1 MKVRKISIFSK
12 LFCGLA
18 LLLLISNGILGL
30 LTYHSSKQAL
40 FEQIQNNA
48 INIAQCAAANI
59 SAEIWQ
65 NIREGQEGTS
75 KYEQIIHELELFR
88 DHAEIEYIY
97 TLRQTGENEFSFVVD
112 SDPEEPAAIGE
123 ACDSSPAL
131 IKTFREQT
139 ACADDAPLIDEWG
152 SHVSAYS
159 PILHNGSAIG
169 AVGVDISALWIDLQ
183 TKQLR
188 SLVFGTCAVTYAV
201 CLLLL
206 HFLISGL
213 KKSMTKLND
222 KVKELAGGSGDLT
235 KEIDITTGDE
245 LEVIAGNMNIF
256 IRQIR
261 SLIRDVAHSSTSIRD
276 TGHELDD
283 TVRNNIHI
291 MAEMKTEIETI
302 SCSMEQ
308 SSASSQDLSHSLT
321 ENADHI
327 AAFADHITGI
337 RDMVQQANDHAQET
351 AQAVNEN
358 RKHALHSITVL
369 QQKMEQVQQDTRK
382 IQMVEKIAD
391 DIGTI
396 ASQTRLLSLNA
407 QIEAARAGQAG
418 AGFAVV
424 ATEVEHLSNDI
435 DRSVS
440 EINQITSQVLEAV
453 KIMSEVSGEM
463 IRFVSEDV
471 VRDYD
476 AFAGLG
482 EEYGSTTDYICREM
496 VGIGNQSAQIYQ
508 DISHMNTNIQSI
520 AQTVTAAAENADT
533 LVISTM
539 EISSSLE
546 QLHTVS
552 QKNST
557 QSEKLNDHVE
567 KYRF

>member
-30 LTYHSSKQAL
+30 LTYRSSKQAL

-59 SAEIWQ
+59 STEIWQ
-65 NIREGQEGTS
+65 NIREGQEHTPE
-75 KYEQIIHELELFR
+75 YEQIIHELELFR

-97 TLRQTGENEFSFVVD
+97 TLRQTGENEFAFVVD

-123 ACDSSPAL
+123 ACEPSPAL
-131 IKTFREQT
+131 ITAFREQT
-139 ACADDAPLIDEWG
+139 SCADDSPLIDEWG

-159 PILHNGSAIG
+159 PILHNGSTIG

-188 SLVFGTCAVTYAV
+188 SLVFGTCTVTYTV
-201 CLLLL
+201 CLILL

-213 KKSMTKLND
+213 KKSMKKLND

-283 TVRNNIHI
+283 TVRDNIHI
-291 MAEMKTEIETI
+291 MAEMKKEIETI

-308 SSASSQDLSHSLT
+308 SSASSQNLSHSLT

-358 RKHALHSITVL
+358 RKHALYSISTL

-453 KIMSEVSGEM
+453 RIMSEVSGEM

-482 EEYGSTTDYICREM
+482 EEYGNTTDYICREM
-496 VGIGNQSAQIYQ
+496 VGIGNQSTQISQ

-520 AQTVTAAAENADT
+520 ARTVTAAAENADT
-533 LVISTM
+533 LVASTM

-546 QLHTVS
+546 KLHAVS
-552 QKNST
+552 HKNST

-567 KYRF
+567 KYRY